1 MSRSPFSFLLPVPS
15 DARLRRYLQLF
26 PGLLLYG
33 FSAALLVESDLGL
46 DPWDVFHQGIAER
59 SGITIGVATIV
70 ISAVVLLLWIPLR
83 QRPGVGTISNGIL
96 IGLAIDASVH
106 LLPSPGEIWVRV
118 AFLAAG
124 VVLGG
129 IATGLYIGAG
139 MGPGPRDGLMTG
151 LAARGHSIRVV
162 RTGIELTVLVL
173 GYFLGGSVGIGT
185 VVYALA
191 IGPIAHVT
199 IPPFRVDDAEPVI
212 PDDAHAS
219 LP

>member
-1 MSRSPFSFLLPVPS
+1 MKRPRSILLPVPA
-15 DARLRRYLQLF
+15 DERFRRFAQLY

-33 FSAALLVESDLGL
+33 FSAALLVEARLGL
-46 DPWDVFHQGIAER
+46 DPWDVFHQGVAER
-59 SGITIGVATIV
+59 TGITIGVATIL
-70 ISAVVLLLWIPLR
+70 ISAVVLLLWIPLW

-96 IGLAIDASVH
+96 IGLALDAS
-106 LLPSPGEIWVRV
+106 LPILPTPDSMLFRI
-118 AFLAAG
+118 AFLSAG
-124 VVLGG
+124 IVLGG
-129 IATGLYIGAG
+129 VATGLYIGAG

-162 RTGIELTVLVL
+162 RTAIEVSVLAL
-173 GYFLGGSVGIGT
+173 GYVLGGSVGIGT
-185 VVYALA
+185 VLYALT

-199 IPPFRVDDAEPVI
+199 IPFFRIGPVEGTI

>member
-1 MSRSPFSFLLPVPS
+1 MSRGPLSFLLPVPG
-15 DARLRRYLQLF
+15 DARLRRFSQLF

-33 FSAALLVESDLGL
+33 FSAALLVESELGL

-59 SGITIGVATIV
+59 TAITIGIATIV

-83 QRPGVGTISNGIL
+83 QRPGVGTISNGVL
-96 IGLAIDASVH
+96 IGLAMDLSLNV
-106 LLPSPGEIWVRV
+106 LPTPSELWTRIV
-118 AFLAAG
+118 FL
-124 VVLGG
+124 LGG
-129 IATGLYIGAG
+129 VMLNGVATGLYIGAG

-162 RTGIELTVLVL
+162 RTGIEVIVLFFGFL
-173 GYFLGGSVGIGT
+173 LGGSVGIGT

-199 IPPFRVDDAEPVI
+199 IPFFRIGDAEAVI

>member
-1 MSRSPFSFLLPVPS
+1 MSILLPVPK
-15 DARLRRYLQLF
+15 DARVRRFVQLY

-33 FSAALLVESDLGL
+33 FSAALLVEARLGL

-59 SGITIGVATIV
+59 TGITIGVATIV
-70 ISAVVLLLWIPLR
+70 ISAVVLLLWIPLW

-96 IGLAIDASVH
+96 IGLAIDASLP
-106 LLPSPGEIWVRV
+106 LLPTPDEMWIRIV
-118 AFLAAG
+118 FL
-124 VVLGG
+124 VLGILLG
-129 IATGLYIGAG
+129 GVATGLYIGAG

-162 RTGIELTVLVL
+162 RTGIEVSVLVL
-173 GYFLGGSVGIGT
+173 GYLLGGSVGIGT
-185 VVYALA
+185 VLYAVT

-199 IPPFRVDDAEPVI
+199 IPFFRVDPAEGTI

-219 LP
+219 MP